1 MFLQESAVWLLCH
14 LKCLE
19 TLSIDELDISPDG
32 TVLRFCLVWN
42 VLDRRKVDLKRV
54 QLLAIELAEEWLVR
68 LDPEAEV
75 VQCIRLQAIKSVG
88 DL

>member
-19 TLSIDELDISPDG
+19 TLSIDELDISPNR
-32 TVLRFCLVWN
+32 TVLRVCLVRN
-42 VLDRRKVDLKRV
+42 VLDSSKVYLKGV
-54 QLLAIELAEEWLVR
+54 QFLAIEVAEERLVR
-68 LDPEAEV
+68 LDSETEV
-75 VQCIRLQAIKSVG
+75 IQCVCLQPIESVG